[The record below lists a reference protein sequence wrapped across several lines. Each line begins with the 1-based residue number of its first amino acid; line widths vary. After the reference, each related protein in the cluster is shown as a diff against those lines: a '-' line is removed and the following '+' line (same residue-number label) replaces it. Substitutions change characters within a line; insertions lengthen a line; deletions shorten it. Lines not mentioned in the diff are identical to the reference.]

1 MAEPAEI
8 FISHAD
14 EDSTWAHT
22 FGEILRQAGADVW
35 PSEQRRG
42 DSARELESERQLR
55 ARPIFILVLSSP
67 AVSERRVHLELDMA
81 TRLQKWNPERV
92 SLLVPAAPT
101 EMPHS
106 WDGLL
111 QVSGLE
117 DSGWSAAEAARRV
130 IQSLGI
136 APAEASAAAPPP
148 VETAIEA
155 NTRGNGL
162 YAEQRYGE
170 ALVAYERATNL
181 EPGNALYWKG
191 RANALFGLR
200 RNAEALTTYE
210 RVLALDPQLA
220 VAWNSLGVTLEK
232 LNRNKEALTAYERT
246 LSLEPGYALAWNNMG
261 YLLWKLNRPEDALA
275 AIEKALGLDP
285 QDADTWYSKAMVLED
300 LKQYENAL
308 AAVQRALTLNPDLQ
322 FAGAVDF
329 KIMLL
334 SQLGRA
340 AEA

>member
-8 FISHAD
+8 FVSHAD

-22 FGEILRQAGADVW
+22 FGEMLRQAGADVW
-35 PSEQRRG
+35 SSEQRRG
-42 DSARELESERQLR
+42 GSAREEETERQLR
-55 ARPIFILVLSSP
+55 ARPIFILVLSSA
-67 AVSERRVHLELDMA
+67 AVSERRVQFELDMA

-92 SLLVPAAPT
+92 SLLVTAEPT
-101 EMPHS
+101 EKPHS

-111 QVSGLE
+111 QVGEPEDNGL
-117 DSGWSAAEAARRV
+117 AVAETARRV
-130 IQSLGI
+130 ISSLGI
-136 APAEASAAAPPP
+136 VAADAPAVAPPP

-170 ALVAYERATNL
+170 ALVAYEQATNL
-181 EPGNALYWKG
+181 EPKNALYWKG

-210 RVLALDPQLA
+210 HALALDPQLA

-232 LNRNKEALTAYERT
+232 LNRNKEALTAYDRT
-246 LSLEPGYALAWNNMG
+246 LSLEPGYALAWNNLG
-261 YLLWKLNRPEDALA
+261 YLLWKLNRPNDALP
-275 AIEKALGLDP
+275 AIEKALTLDP
-285 QDADTWYSKAMVLED
+285 QDADSWYSKAMVLED
-300 LKQYENAL
+300 LKQFQNAL